1 MIAAALA
8 LALAAS
14 PSQPGTYRKAARASD
29 GVHVALFLYRP
40 ERPAPGAPLVVLS
53 TAHPAKF
60 PETVLAAT
68 GVEPLQPP
76 LVRALNGRAERFERI
91 AADVDAVK
99 AVVHD
104 VMGA

>member
-1 MIAAALA
+1 MVLA
-8 LALAAS
+8 
-14 PSQPGTYRKAARASD
+14 T
-29 GVHVALFLYRP
+29 
-40 ERPAPGAPLVVLS
+40 AP
-53 TAHPAKF
+53 PAKF

-68 GVEPLQPP
+68 GVEPPPPP